1 MGEGDREER
10 RGRYLTQAGRDLG
23 GFVPP
28 AFRQLVGMA
37 EDQFKVWRAKRQV
50 RLREQFQEFLFD
62 RGLDAPTRSI
72 APAFM
77 LPLIERA
84 SLEADDAL
92 QDVWAM
98 LLANAADAD
107 CSTEM
112 RMAFISMLSEMTSLD
127 VVIMSKL
134 DSAVPPIDAPHNLQT
149 WNLPEKVGGDG
160 ETREPTGNIA
170 LSLMNLVRL
179 GCILPSVAYGGPLSL
194 AVVTTT
200 SLGRAFLAACT
211 SARAQGIKS

>member
-127 VVIMSKL
+127 VASCPSWIARSRRSTRRIICKHGTCLRRWAAM
-134 DSAVPPIDAPHNLQT
+134 
-149 WNLPEKVGGDG
+149 EKHAS
-160 ETREPTGNIA
+160 RQAI
-170 LSLMNLVRL
+170 SR
-179 GCILPSVAYGGPLSL
+179 CRS
-194 AVVTTT
+194 
-200 SLGRAFLAACT
+200 
-211 SARAQGIKS
+211 